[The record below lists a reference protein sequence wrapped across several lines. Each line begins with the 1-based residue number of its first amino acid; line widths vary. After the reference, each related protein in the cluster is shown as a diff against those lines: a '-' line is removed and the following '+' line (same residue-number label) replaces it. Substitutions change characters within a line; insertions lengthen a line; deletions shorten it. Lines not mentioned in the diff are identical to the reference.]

1 MTNSPRSEVIKG
13 EGTLQ
18 AILSPRVLCVLRM
31 CVLLLREGSDVGAR
45 RGREGSAFAFSQAV
59 LLALQVH

>member
-1 MTNSPRSEVIKG
+1 MG

-18 AILSPRVLCVLRM
+18 AIFSPRVLCVLRM
-31 CVLLLREGSDVGAR
+31 CVLLLREGSDVGASAR